1 MFVGALNVHLGG
13 ELMKSYSP
21 KLTVIRKVD
30 HTVYSFF
37 NDITKVP
44 MLNNIITAHKSIY
57 NLFGSVIYHKPHY
70 IFKWKSY
77 EYHNRNIG
85 LFSGNDTRMSGYFRA
100 MNRDLSM
107 IKALLA
113 TVSSAEFR
121 SMIISSKLSK
131 VVLYI
136 YDNKSWDRCYV
147 LFKLFPLYYISSSIR
162 Q

>member
-70 IFKWKSY
+70 IFK
-77 EYHNRNIG
+77 
-85 LFSGNDTRMSGYFRA
+85 
-100 MNRDLSM
+100 
-107 IKALLA
+107 
-113 TVSSAEFR
+113 
-121 SMIISSKLSK
+121 
-131 VVLYI
+131 
-136 YDNKSWDRCYV
+136 
-147 LFKLFPLYYISSSIR
+147 
-162 Q
+162 